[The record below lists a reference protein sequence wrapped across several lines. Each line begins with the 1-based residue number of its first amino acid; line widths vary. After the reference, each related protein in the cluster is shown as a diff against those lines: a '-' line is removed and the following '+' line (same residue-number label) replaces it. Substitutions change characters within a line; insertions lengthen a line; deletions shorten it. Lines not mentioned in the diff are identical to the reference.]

1 MKQATMNNAI
11 MRKNVI
17 RIETSLAAEYTK
29 DFIPDDWRNLRND
42 FVREFDA
49 VEIKDKK
56 GAP

>member
-1 MKQATMNNAI
+1 